1 MKNAKK
7 GEWGYFQSE
16 RKRRILMTVL
26 IFGAA
31 FLILITSSLY
41 FKTRRNVMTVVAMVT
56 MVPGSMSLVGV
67 IMFFMRKSL
76 PEEEYRILKE
86 HEGDLTV
93 SYEMYFTSEKQ
104 NALVDCLVICGNEV
118 AGYISDKKTDPR
130 FAADHLQKMLRA
142 DGFRVSV
149 HMLTDIKKFTERMDS
164 LNAHAGELRKG
175 LSFKPEPAYED
186 YGRED
191 MIRHC
196 ALQVSL

>member
-1 MKNAKK
+1 MKRARK
-7 GEWGYFQSE
+7 GEWGYFDSE
-16 RKRRILMTVL
+16 RIRRIIMTAV
-26 IFGAA
+26 IFGIAL
-31 FLILITSSLY
+31 LILFSGIVY
-41 FKTRRNVMTVVAMVT
+41 FGSKKNIMTVVAMVT
-56 MVPGSMSLVGV
+56 MVPASMSLVGV
-67 IMFFMRKSL
+67 IMFAMRKSL
-76 PEEEYRILKE
+76 PEEEYRELSA

-93 SYEMYFTSEKQ
+93 AWELYMTSDQQ

-118 AGYISDKKTDPR
+118 AGYVSDPKTDAR

-149 HMLTDIKKFTERMDS
+149 HMLTDRKKFIERMDS
-164 LNAHAGELRKG
+164 LNLHAEDLRKG
-175 LSFKPEPAYED
+175 ISFKPDPAYED